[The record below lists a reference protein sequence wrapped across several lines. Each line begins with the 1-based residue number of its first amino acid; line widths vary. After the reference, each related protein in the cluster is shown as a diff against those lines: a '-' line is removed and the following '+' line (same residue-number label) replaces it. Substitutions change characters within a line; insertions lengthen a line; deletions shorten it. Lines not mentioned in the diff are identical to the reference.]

1 MDDIQYRY
9 TQKLREG
16 IFGALANLFIAKRTK
31 KDMAKIAKL
40 AKNDPELQAAIASM
54 KTMDDTFEDIIRNL
68 CKRRPN
74 HPECVKRKNQKWR
87 RKR

>member
-40 AKNDPELQAAIASM
+40 AKNDPEPQ
-54 KTMDDTFEDIIRNL
+54 R
-68 CKRRPN
+68 
-74 HPECVKRKNQKWR
+74 
-87 RKR
+87 